1 MQRSDIL
8 QAAAQIFRQKGYH
21 AASMQDIADAVQLQ
35 KASLYYHVESKQDI
49 LLAILDKTLDLLIED
64 LLKVMAED
72 LSPQEKLLK
81 AIQVYVYR
89 LTEDAD
95 LAAVLLFEYR
105 NLKPDLRTRHNARRD
120 RYEGLWREIICEG
133 VQKRAFRKVDE
144 AVVTF
149 ALLGVMN
156 WMITWYKDGGRFTPP
171 ELAEQ
176 FCDLLLLGLRG
187 DMAEMDG

>member
-1 MQRSDIL
+1 MQRADIL

-35 KASLYYHVESKQDI
+35 KASLYHHVESKQDI

-64 LLKVMAED
+64 LHRVMAD
-72 LSPQEKLLK
+72 DVSPQEKLHR
-81 AIQVYVYR
+81 AIHAYVNR

-95 LAAVLLFEYR
+95 LAAVLLLEYR
-105 NLKPDLRTRHNARRD
+105 SLEPDLRARHNARRD

-133 VQKRAFRKVDE
+133 VQKRDFRKVDE

-149 ALLGVMN
+149 ALMGVMN

-176 FCDLLLLGLRG
+176 FCDLFLSGLRG
-187 DMAEMDG
+187 DMDEKDG